1 MKAGTM
7 RTMTYAQAI
16 NEAIAEEMARD
27 EDIILYGQDVAQL
40 GGIFQV
46 TTGLFERFGA
56 ERVFDSPISENV
68 MVGAG
73 VGAAVMG
80 LRPIV
85 ELQFADFLITAA
97 DEIFF
102 KAGMW
107 RFMHG
112 GAFDVPLVVRLPSG
126 STGAGPEH
134 STCPE
139 AYVMHSPGLKCA
151 VPSTPADAKSLLRQA
166 IRDNNPVMYFEHRLL
181 YQMRGEV
188 DDAAPELPFGRAAV
202 RRQGNAVTIIA
213 WQLMLQRVLDAAGIL
228 AGEGIEVE
236 VIDPRTLVPFDWD
249 TVLDSVKKT
258 GACLVV
264 EEGYRSL
271 GVGAEVGAVLMER
284 AFPWLDKPF
293 RRLAIPD
300 VPIGSADALVREILP
315 STEAVVRAV
324 REIVL
329 GAA

>member
-1 MKAGTM
+1 MTGSI
-7 RTMTYAQAI
+7 RTASYSQAI
-16 NEAIAEEMARD
+16 NEAMAEEMARD
-27 EDIILYGQDVAQL
+27 EDVILYGQDVAQM

-46 TTGLFERFGA
+46 TAGLFERFGP

-73 VGAAVMG
+73 VGAAIMG

-85 ELQFADFLITAA
+85 ELQFADFLITAG

-112 GAFDVPLVVRLPSG
+112 GAFKVPLVVRLPSG

-139 AYVMHSPGLKCA
+139 AYVMHSPGLRCA

-166 IRDNNPVMYFEHRLL
+166 IRDDNPVMYFEHRLL
-181 YQMRGEV
+181 YQTRGEL
-188 DDAAPELPFGRAAV
+188 DDAAPDLPFGKAAI
-202 RRQGNAVTIIA
+202 RRKGSAVTVIA
-213 WQLMLQRVLDAAGIL
+213 WQLMLQRALEAADIL
-228 AGEGIEVE
+228 ATEGIEIEIV
-236 VIDPRTLVPFDWD
+236 DPRTLNPFDWD

-300 VPIGSADALVREILP
+300 VPIGSADALVREVIP
-315 STEAVVRAV
+315 STEAIVRSV

-329 GAA
+329 G